1 MGLFL
6 GTEKGCELLLAGS
19 AEHIAIW
26 IDLGTKK
33 PPFASLRKH
42 GQTIK
47 HILYNYAFVYMI
59 ILLNIL
65 ITYIYI
71 CI

>member
-19 AEHIAIW
+19 TEHIAIW

-47 HILYNYAFVYMI
+47 ILGAKHILYNY
-59 ILLNIL
+59 
-65 ITYIYI
+65 IYI
-71 CI
+71 VV